1 MSAMLAA
8 MRARVPASF
17 VAALLAACHPSASV
31 ERTMPV
37 ANLQTYRTVA
47 LRVSAAQQQ
56 AQGQAYALESTVLA
70 RLHQA
75 CGFEGVGAYN
85 GQPADLYLDLN
96 VTGAGRGGGGW
107 VTNPNLATIDTLL
120 VLTDGQSGEL
130 IGSARIHGQS
140 SQVAMGNN
148 NPEQEA
154 LDVVAKTVADL
165 LAKSGCTGPRVAK
178 AAPPPPP
185 PPATGSGEGSASTP
199 PPDTEAHRA
208 EADKLNEDG
217 KTKFRTADLAGAI
230 ALFQQANQLAPDPRY
245 VFNICLA
252 YEAQQQFQQAT
263 TSCQQARSM
272 NPKPELQA
280 KIDHRL
286 DLLAHKQ

>member
-1 MSAMLAA
+1 MSVMLDA
-8 MRARVPASF
+8 MRAPAWF

-96 VTGAGRGGGGW
+96 VTGAGRGGSGW

-120 VLTDGQSGEL
+120 VLTDGQSGDL

-154 LDVVAKTVADL
+154 LDVVAKTIADM

-178 AAPPPPP
+178 APPPP
-185 PPATGSGEGSASTP
+185 PPATGSGAGSATMAV
-199 PPDTEAHRA
+199 DTEAHRA

-252 YEAQQQFQQAT
+252 YEAQQQFDQAT
-263 TSCQQARSM
+263 ASCNQAKSM

>member
-1 MSAMLAA
+1 MLVA
-8 MRARVPASF
+8 MRAPAWF
-17 VAALLAACHPSASV
+17 VAALLLGCHPSASV

-140 SQVAMGNN
+140 SQVAMGNS

-165 LAKSGCTGPRVAK
+165 LAKSGCSGPRIAK

-185 PPATGSGEGSASTP
+185 PPATGSATTP
-199 PPDTEAHRA
+199 PPADTEAHRA

-217 KTKFRTADLAGAI
+217 KTKFRTADLNGAI

-245 VFNICLA
+245 VFNVCLA
-252 YEAQQQFQQAT
+252 YEAQQQWQQAT
-263 TSCQQARSM
+263 ASCQQARSM

-286 DLLAHKQ
+286 DLLTHKQ

>member
-1 MSAMLAA
+1 MSVIIAA
-8 MRARVPASF
+8 MRAPAWF
-17 VAALLAACHPSASV
+17 VAAALLGCHPSASV

-47 LRVSAAQQQ
+47 LRVSAVQQ
-56 AQGQAYALESTVLA
+56 AQGQAYYLESSVLD
-70 RLHQA
+70 RLHRQ
-75 CGFEGVGAYN
+75 CGFEAVGRAT
-85 GQPADLYLDLN
+85 GQPADLVLDLN
-96 VTGAGRGGGGW
+96 VTGAGRGGSGW
-107 VTNPNLATIDTLL
+107 ITNSNLATLDTLL

-140 SQVAMGNN
+140 SQMSVNNN
-148 NPEQEA
+148 NPEQQA
-154 LDVVAKTVADL
+154 VDVVATTIADM
-165 LAKSGCTGPRVAK
+165 LAKSGCTGPRIAK

-185 PPATGSGEGSASTP
+185 NTGSGSADAGQGSAAA
-199 PPDTEAHRA
+199 PDTEAHRA
-208 EADKLNEDG
+208 DAEKLNEDG
-217 KTKFRTADLAGAI
+217 KAKFRTADLNGAI

-263 TSCQQARSM
+263 TSCQQARAM